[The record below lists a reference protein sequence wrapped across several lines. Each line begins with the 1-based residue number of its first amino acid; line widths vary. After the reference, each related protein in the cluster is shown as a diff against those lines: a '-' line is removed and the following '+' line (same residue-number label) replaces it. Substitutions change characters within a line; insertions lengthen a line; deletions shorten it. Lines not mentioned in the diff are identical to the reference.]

1 MQSVKQKNIKLFPIV
16 ALAIVGIFLL
26 GCETDMKQVKSFA
39 KKGKEPLRE
48 AETLKILYSE
58 LGKLK
63 VKIEAQKMEEY
74 KTKDEHYVNMP
85 EGILVYF
92 YDSLEQISSSLTADR
107 AVFNQKT
114 HIFDARGNVVVKN
127 LEKNQQLNTEHLIWN
142 QEQGKILSD
151 EFVKITTDE
160 QIIMGEGLEADES
173 FETYQINKITGT
185 ITLQDAEM
193 D

>member
-1 MQSVKQKNIKLFPIV
+1 MQNKGLIQKRIFPVI
-16 ALAIVGIFLL
+16 AFAIAGIFLL
-26 GCETDMKQVKSFA
+26 GCETDMQKVQHFTQNKN
-39 KKGKEPLRE
+39 EPLRE

-58 LGKLK
+58 TGKLK
-63 VKIEAQKMEEY
+63 VKIETPKMEEFQN
-74 KTKDEHYVNMP
+74 KDEHYVNMP

-92 YDSLEQISSSLTADR
+92 YDSLEQVSSSLTAER

-142 QEQGKILSD
+142 QEKGKILSD
-151 EFVKITTDE
+151 EFVKITTEE
-160 QIIMGEGLEADES
+160 QIIMGEGLEANES

>member
-1 MQSVKQKNIKLFPIV
+1 
-16 ALAIVGIFLL
+16 
-26 GCETDMKQVKSFA
+26 
-39 KKGKEPLRE
+39 
-48 AETLKILYSE
+48 
-58 LGKLK
+58 
-63 VKIEAQKMEEY
+63 
-74 KTKDEHYVNMP
+74 
-85 EGILVYF
+85 
-92 YDSLEQISSSLTADR
+92 DR